1 MSLLIFLVK
10 IKEGHNL
17 KVLRREKNGH
27 DHENFEISPE
37 SKYFWGKNVMKGM
50 IFFLNPNLT
59 SATNER
65 KYIFSN

>member
-27 DHENFEISPE
+27 DHENFEISQ
-37 SKYFWGKNVMKGM
+37 NQ
-50 IFFLNPNLT
+50 NT
-59 SATNER
+59 SGV
-65 KYIFSN
+65 KML

>member
-50 IFFLNPNLT
+50 LFF
-59 SATNER
+59 
-65 KYIFSN
+65 